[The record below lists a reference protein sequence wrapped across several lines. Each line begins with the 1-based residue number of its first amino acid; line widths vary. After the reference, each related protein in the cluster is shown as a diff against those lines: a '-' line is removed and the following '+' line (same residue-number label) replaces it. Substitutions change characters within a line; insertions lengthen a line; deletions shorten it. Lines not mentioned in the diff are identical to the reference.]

1 MRAQL
6 YDRHMRAFAKLNL
19 SLAVGPAIEEGPKKG
34 FHPIASLFA
43 AVDLAD
49 EVEVTAGAG
58 GLDVAWAGD
67 APRPTPIDWAAEKDL
82 AMRALAAIEGRIGR
96 SLGVGLRVR
105 KRIPVGGGVG
115 GGSSNAAA
123 ALIAV
128 NEACGLGLSRAE
140 LRGIGAMLGSDV
152 SFFVDDVDPARAAIV
167 TGIGETIQRV
177 ELSFAEQL
185 SPVLIIPGFGCPTG
199 EVYRAF
205 DRAPTRGLDEARVRR
220 ADPDDLF
227 NDLQSAAELVR
238 PELREIREK
247 ASAACGARAHLTGSG
262 SCLFVLAASDVA
274 ADVAARVGAV
284 LPACVVRVVRFV
296 DAGALRGRENG

>member
-1 MRAQL
+1 
-6 YDRHMRAFAKLNL
+6 MRAFAKLNL
-19 SLAVGPAIEEGPKKG
+19 SLAVGPGIGEGPKKG

-43 AVDLAD
+43 AIDLTD
-49 EVEVTAGAG
+49 EVEVVAGAR

-67 APRPTPIDWAAEKDL
+67 APRPKPINWAAEKDL
-82 AMRALAAIEGRIGR
+82 AMRALAAIETRVGR

-115 GGSSNAAA
+115 GGSSDAAA

-140 LRGIGAMLGSDV
+140 LRGIGATLGSDV
-152 SFFVDDVDPARAAIV
+152 AFFVDDVDPARAAIV
-167 TGIGETIQRV
+167 TGLGESIERV
-177 ELSFAEQL
+177 ELAFAERL
-185 SPVLIIPGFGCPTG
+185 SPVLIMPGFGCPTG

-205 DRAPTRGLDEARVRR
+205 DRVPTRGVDEARVRR

-238 PELREIREK
+238 PELREIRER
-247 ASAACGARAHLTGSG
+247 ASAACGAMVHLTGSG
-262 SCLFVLAASDVA
+262 SCLFVLAARAQA
-274 ADVAARVGAV
+274 ADVAARVGAA
-284 LPACVVRVVRFV
+284 LPACVVHVARFV
-296 DAGALRGRENG
+296 GAAESRGRANG